1 MAIGPVQLLVLGFKE
16 PNFQGEILAELDRLG
31 KSDTVKV
38 IDGLAVYKD
47 KEGNVA
53 AIKGSNLSADEAA
66 EFGATVGA
74 LIGLGVGGEEGML
87 AGAELGAAG
96 AADGVDFFSEEE
108 AWDVIEDIPNDT
120 AVALILVEHRWA
132 IPFRNAVRRAGGF
145 PISDG
150 FIHAED
156 LVAIGLATSLADAEG
171 IEA

>member
-1 MAIGPVQLLVLGFKE
+1 VAIGPVQLLVLGFTE

-53 AIKGSNLSADEAA
+53 TIKGSNLSADEAA

-74 LIGLGVGGEEGML
+74 LIGLGVGGEEGL
-87 AGAELGAAG
+87 LVGAELGAEG
-96 AADGVDFFSEEE
+96 AADGVDVFSAEE

-156 LVAIGLATSLADAEG
+156 LVAVGLATSLADAEG

>member
-1 MAIGPVQLLVLGFKE
+1 VAIGPVQLLVLGFKE

-53 AIKGSNLSADEAA
+53 AIKGSNLSADEAT

>member
-1 MAIGPVQLLVLGFKE
+1 
-16 PNFQGEILAELDRLG
+16 
-31 KSDTVKV
+31 
-38 IDGLAVYKD
+38 
-47 KEGNVA
+47 
-53 AIKGSNLSADEAA
+53 
-66 EFGATVGA
+66 
-74 LIGLGVGGEEGML
+74 ML
-87 AGAELGAAG
+87 AGAEVGAEAAG
-96 AADGVDFFSEEE
+96 NGVHVFSDDE

>member
-53 AIKGSNLSADEAA
+53 TIKGSNLSAGEAA

-87 AGAELGAAG
+87 AGAELGAEG
-96 AADGVDFFSEEE
+96 AAEGVDFFSEEE